1 MSKIQ
6 PFQPNRHKNT
16 TKLCKDKM
24 FTNVKKSVENVKKS
38 LFLFFFRITIV
49 FADKFFTCIAFFDSF
64 SAKLQ
69 LREYSAEYSSGLSFK
84 FFSFSIKIQLCT
96 VSEH

>member
-6 PFQPNRHKNT
+6 PFQSNRHKNT

-38 LFLFFFRITIV
+38 LFLFSYRIIAE
-49 FADKFFTCIAFFDSF
+49 FDDKFFTCIALFDSF

-69 LREYSAEYSSGLSFK
+69 LREYSAEYSRSLS
-84 FFSFSIKIQLCT
+84 
-96 VSEH
+96 V